1 MANVMNMKQVKNNV
15 SRDGFDLSKKVNFT
29 AKAGELLPVYCK
41 EVIPGDKVTI
51 DLSSFTRTMPVNTA
65 AFARIRE
72 YYDFFFVPFSHL
84 WNRANTVL
92 SQMNFNQQH
101 AVSLISPPT
110 GEYVGAMPFI
120 TASQIANY
128 IRNVNGLTPATQYK
142 TNLFGFNRAALSCKL
157 LQYLG
162 YGDYSPFLENPTGG
176 FNYNPQMNVF
186 GLLAY
191 QKIYSDFYRDQQW
204 EYPAPSTF
212 NVDYLSGTGANEN
225 AMQVPIPTEST
236 HSFYQNYTLF
246 DLRYVNW
253 NKDLYHGILPNAQYG
268 ETAVVPING
277 DGFDVS
283 KLSINSVIS
292 SSGEV
297 VRFNSNGMGTINQP
311 TDATL
316 MTGRSWTASS
326 GSKLMAKND
335 TGMTDLIFGSPTG
348 LQVTSNASYSGAS
361 TPAGPVNGGLS
372 ILALRQYQF
381 LQKWKEIVQSTQ
393 QNYKDQVKAIW
404 NVDVSDHLSE
414 TVTYLGGINSSL
426 SINEVLNTNL
436 TGENA
441 QAEIFG
447 KGVGSARG
455 KIEFDSRGEFGYIMC
470 IYHCQPVVDYT
481 VGYIEPQFL
490 RVNAEDFA
498 NPVFDKV
505 GMQQITDVSL
515 LTRFSTA
522 YNFESTPRVLGY
534 VPRYADYKTDIDQS
548 LGGFRESMSHWVVSY
563 DADDV
568 YSGLTGGMVSQ
579 VGPTGQPNPNGTD
592 DNPNLDISSTYTF
605 MKINPHLLDPIFAT
619 EANDSVDTDQFLC
632 SAFFDV
638 KMVRNLD
645 ADGLP
650 Y

>member
-92 SQMNFNQQH
+92 SQMNFDQKH
-101 AVSLISPPT
+101 AVAITSQQS
-110 GEYVGAMPFI
+110 EYVGAMPFV

-128 IRNVNGLTPATQYK
+128 IRTVNGLSPTADYK
-142 TNLFGFNRAALSCKL
+142 NNLFGFNRAALSCKL
-157 LQYLG
+157 LEYLG

-212 NVDYLSGTGANEN
+212 NVDYITGVGANEN
-225 AMQVPIPTEST
+225 AMQVPIPTAST
-236 HSFYQNYTLF
+236 NEFFRDYSMF

-268 ETAVVPING
+268 ETAVVPIMQG
-277 DGFDVS
+277 
-283 KLSINSVIS
+283 
-292 SSGEV
+292 SGMNV
-297 VRFNSNGMGTINQP
+297 PV
-311 TDATL
+311 
-316 MTGRSWTASS
+316 TGQ
-326 GSKLMAKND
+326 LFPYL
-335 TGMTDLIFGSPTG
+335 TGKPEFGSIKVTGSTTGNPTE
-348 LQVTSNASYSGAS
+348 QSYYVPG
-361 TPAGPVNGGLS
+361 VNQDGKWKTVQSLAQISDSSAIGGLS

-414 TVTYLGGINSSL
+414 TVTYLGGINGSL

-436 TGENA
+436 TGDNA
-441 QAEIFG
+441 QAEIYG

-455 KIEFDSRGEFGYIMC
+455 KIEFNSRGEFGYIMC

-498 NPVFDKV
+498 NPVFDRV

-515 LTRFSTA
+515 LTRFNTG
-522 YNFESTPRVLGY
+522 YDFTSTPRVLGY

-568 YSGLTGGMVSQ
+568 FMGLTGGAVAQ
-579 VGPTGQPNPNGTD
+579 VGPDSQPNPN
-592 DNPNLDISSTYTF
+592 PNADISSTYAF
-605 MKINPHLLDPIFAT
+605 MKINPHLLDPIFT
-619 EANDSVDTDQFLC
+619 VEANDSVDSDQFLC

>member
-1 MANVMNMKQVKNNV
+1 MNMKQVKNNV

-92 SQMNFNQQH
+92 SQMNFDQKH
-101 AVSLISPPT
+101 ADSLLSPPT
-110 GEYVGAMPFI
+110 GQYVGAMPFI
-120 TASQIANY
+120 TASQIAGY
-128 IRNVNGLTPATQYK
+128 IRTVNGLTPPTEYK
-142 TNLFGFNRAALSCKL
+142 LNLFGFNRAALSCKL

-162 YGDYSPFLENPTGG
+162 YGDYSSFLDNPTGG

-212 NVDYLSGTGANEN
+212 NVDYLTGTGPNEN
-225 AMQVPIPTEST
+225 AMQVPIPTVSSN
-236 HSFYQNYTLF
+236 SFFQNYTMF

-268 ETAVVPING
+268 DTAVVPIMQGSGMN
-277 DGFDVS
+277 
-283 KLSINSVIS
+283 IS
-292 SSGEV
+292 SSGQNFLYLTSQVPLGSIKVTGSTTNNPTEQSYYV
-297 VRFNSNGMGTINQP
+297 PGTNQ
-311 TDATL
+311 D
-316 MTGRSWTASS
+316 GKW
-326 GSKLMAKND
+326 N
-335 TGMTDLIFGSPTG
+335 
-348 LQVTSNASYSGAS
+348 GAS
-361 TPAGPVNGGLS
+361 HIAQVSDSSAIGGLS

-441 QAEIFG
+441 QAEIYG

-568 YSGLTGGMVSQ
+568 KLGLTGGMMSQ

-592 DNPNLDISSTYTF
+592 DNPNLDISSSYAF

-619 EANDSVDTDQFLC
+619 EANDSVDSDQFLC

>member
-1 MANVMNMKQVKNNV
+1 MNVMNMKQIKNNV

-92 SQMNFNQQH
+92 SQMDFNQMH
-101 AVSLISPPT
+101 ANSLDGTSDMYNGT
-110 GEYVGAMPFI
+110 LPFV
-120 TASQIANY
+120 TASQIATY
-128 IRNVNGLTPATQYK
+128 LRNVNNTLEK
-142 TNLFGFNRAALSCKL
+142 DKVNMFGFNRALQSCKL
-157 LQYLG
+157 LEYLG
-162 YGDYSPFLENPTGG
+162 YGSFYDFVSNPTGG
-176 FNYNPQMNVF
+176 GFKYNPQYNVF

-191 QKIYSDFYRDQQW
+191 QKIYNDFYRDQQW
-204 EYPAPSTF
+204 EYPVPGSF
-212 NVDYLSGTGANEN
+212 NVDYITGTGASSSL
-225 AMQVPIPTEST
+225 QLPIPDGSYG
-236 HSFYQNYTLF
+236 SFFENYNLF

-253 NKDLYHGILPNAQYG
+253 NKDLYHGILPNPQYG
-268 ETAVVPING
+268 DTAVVPIAVGSGMN
-277 DGFDVS
+277 V
-283 KLSINSVIS
+283 S
-292 SSGEV
+292 SSSQHFPYLTEDVPFGNIKVTGSTTNNPAEQKYYV
-297 VRFNSNGMGTINQP
+297 PGTNQ
-311 TDATL
+311 D
-316 MTGRSWTASS
+316 GKW
-326 GSKLMAKND
+326 N
-335 TGMTDLIFGSPTG
+335 
-348 LQVTSNASYSGAS
+348 GAS
-361 TPAGPVNGGLS
+361 HIAQVSDNSAIGGLS

-414 TVTYLGGINSSL
+414 TVTYLGGVNGSL

-436 TGENA
+436 TGEKA

-470 IYHCQPVVDYT
+470 IYHCQPIVDYT
-481 VGYIEPQFL
+481 LPYIDPQFL

-515 LTRFSTA
+515 QSYYDSSFDFSQ
-522 YNFESTPRVLGY
+522 TPDILGY
-534 VPRYADYKTDIDQS
+534 VPRYADYKTDIDVS
-548 LGGFRESMSHWVVSY
+548 LGAFKGSMSHWVVSY
-563 DADDV
+563 DQNDVADGLLQSLKSSV
-568 YSGLTGGMVSQ
+568 GSG
-579 VGPTGQPNPNGTD
+579 GQPNPSHLPED
-592 DNPNLDISSTYTF
+592 QRAVSTYIF
-605 MKINPHLLDPIFAT
+605 LKMNPHLLDPIFVD
-619 EANDSVDTDQFLC
+619 EAGDSVDTDQFLC

-638 KMVRNLD
+638 KFVRNLD

>member
-1 MANVMNMKQVKNNV
+1 MANVMNMKQIKNNV

-110 GEYVGAMPFI
+110 GEYVGVMPFI
-120 TASQIANY
+120 TASQIAGY
-128 IRNVNGLTPATQYK
+128 IRTVNGLTPATQYK

-162 YGDYSPFLENPTGG
+162 YGDYSPFLDNPSGG

-212 NVDYLSGTGANEN
+212 NVDYITGTGPNEN
-225 AMQVPIPTEST
+225 AMQVPIPTSGS
-236 HSFYQNYTLF
+236 HSFYENYTLF

-268 ETAVVPING
+268 DTAVVPLYMG
-277 DGFDVS
+277 DGVG
-283 KLSINSVIS
+283 V
-292 SSGEV
+292 
-297 VRFNSNGMGTINQP
+297 
-311 TDATL
+311 
-316 MTGRSWTASS
+316 TASGLKIPIIDS
-326 GSKLMAKND
+326 NIGTATVNSKDGVPVYVPGVENDDNTWSQLSRALFARGDGSTAN
-335 TGMTDLIFGSPTG
+335 
-348 LQVTSNASYSGAS
+348 
-361 TPAGPVNGGLS
+361 LS

-436 TGENA
+436 SGEDA
-441 QAEIFG
+441 KAEIFG
-447 KGVGSARG
+447 KGVGSGRG

-515 LTRFSTA
+515 LTRFDSA
-522 YNFESTPRVLGY
+522 YDFTSTPRVLGY

-563 DADDV
+563 DANDV
-568 YSGLTGGMVSQ
+568 YLGLTGGMLSQ
-579 VGPTGQPNPNGTD
+579 VGPSGQPNPNGTD
-592 DNPNLDISSTYTF
+592 DSPNLDISSTYTF

-619 EANDSVDTDQFLC
+619 EANDSVNTDQFLC

>member
-1 MANVMNMKQVKNNV
+1 MNVMNMKQVKNNV

-101 AVSLISPPT
+101 AVSLLSPPT
-110 GEYVGAMPFI
+110 GEYIGAMPFI

-128 IRNVNGLTPATQYK
+128 IRTVNGLTPPTEYK
-142 TNLFGFNRAALSCKL
+142 LNLFGFNRAALSCKL

-162 YGDYSPFLENPTGG
+162 YGDYSSFLDNPTGG

-212 NVDYLSGTGANEN
+212 NVDYMTGTGPNES
-225 AMQVPIPTEST
+225 AMQVPIPTTSSN
-236 HSFYQNYTLF
+236 SFFQNYTMF

-268 ETAVVPING
+268 ETAVVPINMQG
-277 DGFDVS
+277 MQFATGQIPAVPAGSAGGYADYTTPNES
-283 KLSINSVIS
+283 Q
-292 SSGEV
+292 
-297 VRFNSNGMGTINQP
+297 VRIP
-311 TDATL
+311 ATN
-316 MTGRSWTASS
+316 ASS
-326 GSKLMAKND
+326 WNYYVGNVLLS
-335 TGMTDLIFGSPTG
+335 
-348 LQVTSNASYSGAS
+348 SNAGELP
-361 TPAGPVNGGLS
+361 TGGLS

-436 TGENA
+436 VGDDA
-441 QAEIFG
+441 QAQIYG

-470 IYHCQPVVDYT
+470 IYHCQPIVDYT
-481 VGYIEPQFL
+481 VGYIEPQYL

-515 LTRFSTA
+515 LTRFGSS
-522 YNFESTPRVLGY
+522 YNFDGTPRVLGY

-563 DADDV
+563 DASDV
-568 YSGLTGGMVSQ
+568 FLGLTGGMMSQ
-579 VGPTGQPNPNGTD
+579 VGPDGQPNPNGTD
-592 DNPNLDISSTYTF
+592 DNPNLDISSTYGF
-605 MKINPHLLDPIFAT
+605 MKINPHLLDPIFTTA
-619 EANDSVDTDQFLC
+619 ADDSVDSDQFLC

>member
-1 MANVMNMKQVKNNV
+1 MNVMNIKQIKNNV

-101 AVSLISPPT
+101 AVSLLSPPT
-110 GEYVGAMPFI
+110 GEYIGAMPFI

-128 IRNVNGLTPATQYK
+128 IRTVNSLTPPTEYK
-142 TNLFGFNRAALSCKL
+142 FNLFGFNRAALSCKL

-162 YGDYSPFLENPTGG
+162 YGDYSSFLDNPTGG

-212 NVDYLSGTGANEN
+212 NVDYLTGTGPNEHS
-225 AMQVPIPTEST
+225 MQVPIPTTSSN
-236 HSFYQNYTLF
+236 SFFENYTMF

-268 ETAVVPING
+268 DTSVVPAP
-277 DGFDVS
+277 VS
-283 KLSINSVIS
+283 GSFNVQGLGRPTFTRS
-292 SSGEV
+292 SSPAPAGGLIYDESTD
-297 VRFNSNGMGTINQP
+297 NSIYYFAGGSTP
-311 TDATL
+311 KPAL
-316 MTGRSWTASS
+316 SWDDPRLQVQS
-326 GSKLMAKND
+326 GSAVAN
-335 TGMTDLIFGSPTG
+335 
-348 LQVTSNASYSGAS
+348 
-361 TPAGPVNGGLS
+361 LS

-381 LQKWKEIVQSTQ
+381 LQKWKEIVQSTR

-441 QAEIFG
+441 QAEIYG
-447 KGVGSARG
+447 KGVGSGRG

-470 IYHCQPVVDYT
+470 IYHCQPIVDYT

-522 YNFESTPRVLGY
+522 YNFEESPRVLGY

-568 YSGLTGGMVSQ
+568 KLGLTGGLMTQ
-579 VGPTGQPNPNGTD
+579 VGPDGQPNPNGTD
-592 DNPNLDISSTYTF
+592 DNPNLDISSTYAF
-605 MKINPHLLDPIFAT
+605 MKINPHLLDPIFTTA
-619 EANDSVDTDQFLC
+619 ADDSVDSDQFLC

>member
-1 MANVMNMKQVKNNV
+1 MKQVKNNV

-101 AVSLISPPT
+101 AVSLLSPPT
-110 GEYVGAMPFI
+110 GEYVGSMPFI
-120 TASQIANY
+120 TASQIAGY
-128 IRNVNGLTPATQYK
+128 IRTVNGLTPATDYK
-142 TNLFGFNRAALSCKL
+142 LNMFGFNRAALSCKL

-162 YGDYSPFLENPTGG
+162 YGDYSPFLDNSTGG

-212 NVDYLSGTGANEN
+212 NVDYMTGTGPNEN
-225 AMQVPIPTEST
+225 SMQVPIPTAST
-236 HSFYQNYTLF
+236 NSFFQNYTLF

-268 ETAVVPING
+268 DTAVVPIMQGSGMNVSSNQQMIPMMTESSG
-277 DGFDVS
+277 YGDVIVSGTTPNNPTAQNYYVPGSTKANWDGFTGAAQ
-283 KLSINSVIS
+283 I
-292 SSGEV
+292 
-297 VRFNSNGMGTINQP
+297 
-311 TDATL
+311 TD
-316 MTGRSWTASS
+316 RSA
-326 GSKLMAKND
+326 
-335 TGMTDLIFGSPTG
+335 
-348 LQVTSNASYSGAS
+348 V
-361 TPAGPVNGGLS
+361 GGLS

-404 NVDVSDHLSE
+404 NVDVSEHLSE

-436 TGENA
+436 TAENA
-441 QAEIFG
+441 QAEIYG

-470 IYHCQPVVDYT
+470 IYHCQPIVDYT

-515 LTRFSTA
+515 LTHFSTA
-522 YNFESTPRVLGY
+522 YNFEGTPRVIGY

-548 LGGFRESMSHWVVSY
+548 LGGFRDSMSHWVVSY
-563 DADDV
+563 DSADV
-568 YSGLTGGMVSQ
+568 KLGLTGGMMSQ
-579 VGPTGQPNPNGTD
+579 VGPDGQPNPNGTD
-592 DNPNLDISSTYTF
+592 DNPNLDISATYAF
-605 MKINPHLLDPIFAT
+605 MKINPHLLDPIFVDAVD
-619 EANDSVDTDQFLC
+619 DSVNTDQFLC

>member
-92 SQMNFNQQH
+92 SQMDFNQMH
-101 AVSLISPPT
+101 ANSLDGTSQMYN
-110 GEYVGAMPFI
+110 GSLPFI
-120 TASQIANY
+120 TASQIATY
-128 IRNVNGLTPATQYK
+128 LRNVNNTLEK
-142 TNLFGFNRAALSCKL
+142 NKVNMFGFNRALQSCKL
-157 LQYLG
+157 LEYLG
-162 YGDYSPFLENPTGG
+162 YGSFYGFVSNPTGG
-176 FNYNPQMNVF
+176 GFKYNPQYNVF

-191 QKIYSDFYRDQQW
+191 QKIYNDFYRDQQW
-204 EYPAPSTF
+204 EYPVPGSF
-212 NVDYLSGTGANEN
+212 NVDYLTGTGASSSL
-225 AMQVPIPTEST
+225 QLPIPDGST
-236 HSFYQNYTLF
+236 GSFFENYNLF

-253 NKDLYHGILPNAQYG
+253 NKDLYHGILPNPQYG
-268 ETAVVPING
+268 DTAVVPIALGSGMN
-277 DGFDVS
+277 V
-283 KLSINSVIS
+283 S
-292 SSGEV
+292 SSAQHFPYLTEDVPFGNIKVTGSTTNNPAEQTYYV
-297 VRFNSNGMGTINQP
+297 PGTNQ
-311 TDATL
+311 D
-316 MTGRSWTASS
+316 GKW
-326 GSKLMAKND
+326 N
-335 TGMTDLIFGSPTG
+335 
-348 LQVTSNASYSGAS
+348 GAS
-361 TPAGPVNGGLS
+361 HIAQVSDSSAIGGLS

-414 TVTYLGGINSSL
+414 TVTYLGGVNGSL

-470 IYHCQPVVDYT
+470 IYHCQPIVDYT
-481 VGYIEPQFL
+481 LPYIDPQFL

-515 LTRFSTA
+515 QSYYDSSFDFSQ
-522 YNFESTPRVLGY
+522 TPDILGY
-534 VPRYADYKTDIDQS
+534 VPRYADYKTDIDVS
-548 LGGFRESMSHWVVSY
+548 LGAFKGSMSHWVVSY
-563 DADDV
+563 DQNDVADGLLQSLKSSV
-568 YSGLTGGMVSQ
+568 GSG
-579 VGPTGQPNPNGTD
+579 GQPNPSQLPED
-592 DNPNLDISSTYTF
+592 QRAVSTYIF
-605 MKINPHLLDPIFAT
+605 LKMNPHLLDPIFVDQAG
-619 EANDSVDTDQFLC
+619 DSVDTDQFLC
-632 SAFFDV
+632 SAFFDA
-638 KMVRNLD
+638 KFVRNLD

>member
-1 MANVMNMKQVKNNV
+1 MSNVMNMRQIKNNV

-84 WNRANTVL
+84 WNRSNTVL

-101 AVSLISPPT
+101 AVSLLSPPT

-128 IRNVNGLTPATQYK
+128 IRTVNGLTPPTEYK
-142 TNLFGFNRAALSCKL
+142 LNLFGFNRAALSCKL

-162 YGDYSPFLENPTGG
+162 YGDYSPFLDNSTGG

-204 EYPAPSTF
+204 EYPSPSTF
-212 NVDYLSGTGANEN
+212 NVDYMTGSGPNED
-225 AMQVPIPTEST
+225 AMQVPIPTTSSN
-236 HSFYQNYTLF
+236 SFFENYTMF
-246 DLRYVNW
+246 DMRYVNW

-268 ETAVVPING
+268 ETAVVPVNMQGMQFATGQIPAVPAGSTGGYADYTTPNQ
-277 DGFDVS
+277 S
-283 KLSINSVIS
+283 KVK
-292 SSGEV
+292 V
-297 VRFNSNGMGTINQP
+297 P
-311 TDATL
+311 ATN
-316 MTGRSWTASS
+316 ASS
-326 GSKLMAKND
+326 WNYYSSNVLLSSEAGVL
-335 TGMTDLIFGSPTG
+335 PTG
-348 LQVTSNASYSGAS
+348 GF
-361 TPAGPVNGGLS
+361 S
-372 ILALRQYQF
+372 ILALRQFQF
-381 LQKWKEIVQSTQ
+381 LQKWKEIAQSTR

-414 TVTYLGGINSSL
+414 TVTYLGGIDSSL

-436 TGENA
+436 TGDNA

-447 KGVGSARG
+447 KGVGSGRG

-470 IYHCQPVVDYT
+470 IYHCQPIVDYT
-481 VGYIEPQFL
+481 LGYIEPQFL

-522 YNFESTPRVLGY
+522 YNFEDTPRVLGY

-568 YSGLTGGMVSQ
+568 KLGLTGGMMTQ
-579 VGPTGQPNPNGTD
+579 VGPDGQPNPNGTD
-592 DNPNLDISSTYTF
+592 DNPNLDISSTYAF
-605 MKINPHLLDPIFAT
+605 MKINPHLLDPIFSVSAD
-619 EANDSVDTDQFLC
+619 DSVDSDQFLC

>member
-1 MANVMNMKQVKNNV
+1 MNMKQVKNNV

-101 AVSLISPPT
+101 ATNISSSRD
-110 GEYVGAMPFI
+110 EYVGSMPFI

-128 IRNVNGLTPATQYK
+128 IRTVNGLTPATDYK

-162 YGDYSPFLENPTGG
+162 YGDYSAFLENPTGG

-204 EYPAPSTF
+204 EYAAPGTF
-212 NVDYLSGTGANEN
+212 NVDYITGNGANSN
-225 AMQVPIPTEST
+225 AMQVPIPTAS
-236 HSFYQNYTLF
+236 SNVFFQNYTMF

-268 ETAVVPING
+268 ETAVVPL
-277 DGFDVS
+277 VS
-283 KLSINSVIS
+283 TSSTNVDLPVSASQPGASPTFTSGTNSYSLYVDKATRQILASVPTVAASGTSAWADPKLVAEFNS
-292 SSGEV
+292 SSV
-297 VRFNSNGMGTINQP
+297 
-311 TDATL
+311 A
-316 MTGRSWTASS
+316 
-326 GSKLMAKND
+326 GS
-335 TGMTDLIFGSPTG
+335 F
-348 LQVTSNASYSGAS
+348 
-361 TPAGPVNGGLS
+361 GLS

-426 SINEVLNTNL
+426 SINEVVNTNL
-436 TGENA
+436 AGAAA

-447 KGVGSARG
+447 KGVGSGRG

-470 IYHCQPVVDYT
+470 IYHCQPIVDYT

-515 LTRFSTA
+515 LTRFNTA
-522 YNFESTPRVLGY
+522 YNFEETPRVLGY

-548 LGGFRESMSHWVVSY
+548 LGGFRDSMSHWVVSY

-568 YSGLTGGMVSQ
+568 KLGLTGGMMSQ
-579 VGPTGQPNPNGTD
+579 VGPDGQPNPNGTD
-592 DNPNLDISSTYTF
+592 DNPNLDISTTYAF
-605 MKINPHLLDPIFAT
+605 MKINPHLLDPIFT
-619 EANDSVDTDQFLC
+619 VEADDTVDSDQFLC

>member
-84 WNRANTVL
+84 WNRSNTVL

-101 AVSLISPPT
+101 AVNITSSPT
-110 GEYVGAMPFI
+110 EYVGAMPFV

-128 IRNVNGLTPATQYK
+128 IRTVNGLTPATAYK
-142 TNLFGFNRAALSCKL
+142 NNLFGFNRAALSCKL

-162 YGDYSPFLENPTGG
+162 YGDYSPFLDNPSGG

-212 NVDYLSGTGANEN
+212 NVDYITGTGANEN
-225 AMQVPIPTEST
+225 AMQVPIPTAST
-236 HSFYQNYTLF
+236 NTFFQNYTLF

-268 ETAVVPING
+268 ETAVVPIMKGSGMNISTTSQNIPVILDNSPYG
-277 DGFDVS
+277 DVKVS
-283 KLSINSVIS
+283 GTTGANPSPADYYVPGTTVEDKWSTVNRIAQIVDS
-292 SSGEV
+292 SAV
-297 VRFNSNGMGTINQP
+297 
-311 TDATL
+311 
-316 MTGRSWTASS
+316 
-326 GSKLMAKND
+326 
-335 TGMTDLIFGSPTG
+335 
-348 LQVTSNASYSGAS
+348 
-361 TPAGPVNGGLS
+361 GGLS

-414 TVTYLGGINSSL
+414 TVTYLGGINSTL

-436 TGENA
+436 AGDNA
-441 QAEIFG
+441 QAEIYG
-447 KGVGSARG
+447 KGVGSGRG

-522 YNFESTPRVLGY
+522 YDFSSTPRVLGY

-568 YSGLTGGMVSQ
+568 SLGLTGGMSSQ
-579 VGPTGQPNPNGTD
+579 VGPDGQPNPNGTD
-592 DNPNLDISSTYTF
+592 DNPNLDISSTYAF
-605 MKINPHLLDPIFAT
+605 MKINPHLLDPIFTT